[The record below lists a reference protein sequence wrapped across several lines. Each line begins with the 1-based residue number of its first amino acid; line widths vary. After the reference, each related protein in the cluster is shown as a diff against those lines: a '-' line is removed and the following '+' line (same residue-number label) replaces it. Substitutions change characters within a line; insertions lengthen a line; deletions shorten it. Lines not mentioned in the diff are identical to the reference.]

1 MDQRKADED
10 WKSQGGPLPEQHD
23 FVEPA
28 PVPDPSADHVD
39 LTTDTG
45 SPQAADPTP
54 PPPPVESAAKGVKET
69 VESILIAFILAFV
82 FRAFV
87 VEAFVIPTGSM
98 APTLAGAHM
107 RWTCRECGY
116 TFDVGWERPATTG
129 DTDPPAFAGPDTS
142 GKNKVYS
149 PSCQNCKFP
158 VDPAD
163 ATNPPIRY
171 GDRILVLKYLYIPWI
186 SSPRRWDVVVFK
198 TPDTP
203 QGEAPYVVNYIKRL
217 VGLPREQVMVLDG
230 DVYARSDDDAKKVKE
245 LGDPLYGWQ
254 IQPKPRYAQ
263 DAMWR
268 LVFDNDYRPLH
279 NERETDNWHYPWVA
293 DGGAGWDRGERTMSK
308 DLAFDNL
315 TGGGGLKFDFKADRS
330 GRYGTDWLSYN
341 DPHGQYHGQYAV
353 SDFRLRF
360 FYDRRE
366 GDGPLKARLTK
377 HGQEFEIELTKDG
390 ARLTHR
396 VPRRADVTI
405 PPAESF
411 KPADASGP
419 VQVEFSI
426 ADYQV
431 IVRLNDRVIFQTT
444 SDQYAPDVTDLL
456 RRYGPQ
462 PTESEYDRARV
473 SISAERQRAVL
484 SHVSLWRDVYYT
496 PPRLHGAP
504 PRGIELGAGEYFVM
518 GDNSDR
524 SSDARMW
531 TRKIDLPDEDLKVED
546 GRVPERFMLGRA
558 FFVYWPAGYK
568 PFKGS
573 PSVVPNFG
581 EMRMIR

>member
-10 WKSQGGPLPEQHD
+10 WKSQAGPPPEQHD

-28 PVPDPSADHVD
+28 PAPDPSADHVD
-39 LTTDTG
+39 LTSDG
-45 SPQAADPTP
+45 AQPQPADPTP
-54 PPPPVESAAKGVKET
+54 PPPAVESAAKGVKET

-107 RWTCRECGY
+107 RWTCKECGY
-116 TFDVGWERPATTG
+116 TFDVGWDERQQPG
-129 DTDPPAFAGPDTS
+129 DETPPFAGPDKT
-142 GKNKVYS
+142 GRNKVYS
-149 PSCQNCKFP
+149 PNCQNCKFP
-158 VDPAD
+158 VDPAE

-171 GDRILVLKYLYIPWI
+171 GDRILVLKYVYIPWI

-198 TPDTP
+198 TPHSDT
-203 QGEAPYVVNYIKRL
+203 GEPPFTTNYIKRL
-217 VGLPREQVMVLDG
+217 VGLPGEHVMLLDG
-230 DVYARSDDDAKKVKE
+230 DIYTRSADDAKKGKE
-245 LGDPLYGWQ
+245 LGDPGHRWQ

-279 NERETDNWHYPWVA
+279 NEREADRWHYPWLP
-293 DGGAGWDRGERTMSK
+293 DGGAGWDLGDRTASK
-308 DLAFDNL
+308 DMAFDNL
-315 TGGGGLKFDFKADRS
+315 TGAGGLKFDFKADRS

-341 DPHGQYHGQYAV
+341 DPYGQYHGHHAV

-360 FYDRRE
+360 FYDRRA

-377 HGQEFEIELTKDG
+377 HGHEFELELTRDA

-396 VPRRADVTI
+396 APRRADVSI
-405 PPAESF
+405 PPAQPF
-411 KPADASGP
+411 KPADTGGP
-419 VQVEFSI
+419 VQVEFSV

-444 SDQYAPDVTDLL
+444 PDQYAPDVADLL

-462 PTESEYDRARV
+462 STEPEHDRARV
-473 SISAERQRAVL
+473 SISADRQKATL

-496 PPRLHGAP
+496 PPDRHGVP

-518 GDNSDR
+518 GDNSAK
-524 SSDARMW
+524 SSDARAW
-531 TRKIDLPDEDLKVED
+531 TKKVDLPDEDLKVED